1 MFKEPRLDHSDTQ
14 IGVNRQTC
22 EEVLGVASRG
32 YEDTHS
38 IDN

>member
-1 MFKEPRLDHSDTQ
+1 MFREPRQDHSDTQ
-14 IGVNRQTC
+14 IGVNRKTS

-38 IDN
+38 KDN

>member
-1 MFKEPRLDHSDTQ
+1 MFREPGLDHSDTQ
-14 IGVNRQTC
+14 IGVNWQTS

-38 IDN
+38 KDN

>member
-1 MFKEPRLDHSDTQ
+1 MFREPRLDHSYMR
-14 IGVNRQTC
+14 IGVNRQTS

-38 IDN
+38 KDN